1 MQIPR
6 IADEDW
12 TLPGGITA
20 RLRAAG
26 TGDLQAVRG
35 LYHRTYGDRYA
46 VPEVANPEHTA
57 RALADP
63 TNYLWL
69 VTEVQ
74 DRVVGSVIFA
84 VDPFHRLGK
93 AFGGV
98 IEPEFRGQKIMT
110 HMIQEGHRRL
120 LVENGPCDLLYAVVR
135 TFVSLTFHSDLRGLG
150 YIDTGIFPNV
160 RRVRDYETHGF
171 KVCPGPAGYSCRRRP
186 PRLFHQVETLYQIV
200 ASRLDLDPPEIVPV
214 RLSPRPGEHVTLEQV
229 PPEEF
234 PGGIEAERERLRHEG
249 QLSFGFYPLHEPNLM
264 LASQDRSVKAF
275 LYHQPI
281 DGHAS
286 LLGMTT
292 GGRDMVDVLE
302 SLGNACEA
310 LDVKYLEILASA
322 YDPVLQAQL
331 WQAYFIPS
339 AWFPAARLCEDG
351 CREDY
356 LVASRTFVP
365 LHFKGLK
372 LTEESK
378 PFILEYF
385 KLYTGRL
392 WEELVDA

>member
-1 MQIPR
+1 
-6 IADEDW
+6 
-12 TLPGGITA
+12 
-20 RLRAAG
+20 
-26 TGDLQAVRG
+26 
-35 LYHRTYGDRYA
+35 
-46 VPEVANPEHTA
+46 
-57 RALADP
+57 
-63 TNYLWL
+63 
-69 VTEVQ
+69 
-74 DRVVGSVIFA
+74 
-84 VDPFHRLGK
+84 
-93 AFGGV
+93 
-98 IEPEFRGQKIMT
+98 
-110 HMIQEGHRRL
+110 
-120 LVENGPCDLLYAVVR
+120 
-135 TFVSLTFHSDLRGLG
+135 
-150 YIDTGIFPNV
+150 
-160 RRVRDYETHGF
+160 
-171 KVCPGPAGYSCRRRP
+171 
-186 PRLFHQVETLYQIV
+186 
-200 ASRLDLDPPEIVPV
+200 
-214 RLSPRPGEHVTLEQV
+214 
-229 PPEEF
+229 
-234 PGGIEAERERLRHEG
+234 
-249 QLSFGFYPLHEPNLM
+249 M

-275 LYHQPI
+275 LYHQPV

-286 LLGMTT
+286 LLGITT

-302 SLGNACEA
+302 SLGKACEN

-392 WEELVDA
+392 WEELMDA